1 MDRRTTSDTWV
12 RVDRLVPAVPPAG
25 TRLRLVID
33 SDVGN
38 EIDDFYAIASA
49 LASPDRFDLKG
60 ISAAHF
66 NNSRPGAGPGSIEKS
81 VELAHSILDAAGML
95 DAVKVVHGCPPMQY
109 FGHPSPGDGADFMIE
124 EARAA
129 SPDDPLWVVILG
141 AATSSASAILMDPSI
156 AENVRFVFHA
166 RSDFTWPT
174 RSVQF
179 NVKGD
184 IHAARTLLASRV
196 PLVWFDTGT
205 HLTIPYALSREVL
218 RPLGRLGAFL
228 HDFRDQEPWFARDDK
243 GFFDMG
249 DIAYLIDPGICRE
262 EVTNVPRMDEH
273 MQFDFSRPNGKMVRV
288 FDIENNAAWNLLFE
302 KLRRFL

>member
-1 MDRRTTSDTWV
+1 MIRRTTTDNWV
-12 RVDRLVPAVPPAG
+12 RVDRVVPEVPPAG
-25 TRLRLVID
+25 KRIRLVID

-38 EIDDFYAIASA
+38 EIDDFYAIALA
-49 LASPDRFDLKG
+49 LASPDRFDLRG
-60 ISAAHF
+60 ISAAHY
-66 NNSRPGAGPGSIEKS
+66 NNSRPGAGPGSIAKS
-81 VELAHSILDAAGML
+81 AELARTLLDAAGRP
-95 DAVKVVHGCPPMQY
+95 DAVRVVHGCPPMQY
-109 FGHPSPGDGADFMIE
+109 YGYPSPGDGAEFIVQ
-124 EARAA
+124 EARAS

-141 AATSSASAILMDPSI
+141 AATSSASALLIDPSI
-156 AENVRFVFHA
+156 VENVRFVFHA
-166 RSDFTWPT
+166 RSDSTWPT

-218 RPLGRLGAFL
+218 RPLGPLGAFL

-249 DIAYLIDPGICRE
+249 DIAYLIDPGICAA
-262 EVTNVPRMDEH
+262 EVSNVPKMDEH
-273 MQFDFSRPNGKMVRV
+273 MFFDFTRPNGKMTRV
-288 FDIENNAAWNLLFE
+288 HDIENDAAWNILFE
-302 KLRRFL
+302 KLRRFS